1 MDSLVQ
7 TIRSFSIV
15 IGMEFGIKKCAMLVI
30 VKEKIVKSSGIELS
44 DSKVIK
50 SLQEEKS
57 YKYLVISEA
66 NRFLGEE
73 L

>member
-1 MDSLVQ
+1 
-7 TIRSFSIV
+7 
-15 IGMEFGIKKCAMLVI
+15 MLVI
-30 VKEKIVKSSGIELS
+30 VKEKIVKSFGIELS

-57 YKYLVISEA
+57 YKHLVISEA

>member
-7 TIRSFSIV
+7 IIRIFSIV
-15 IGMEFGIKKCAMLVI
+15 IGMEFVIKKCAMLVI
-30 VKEKIVKSSGIELS
+30 VKEKIVKSFGIELS

>member
-7 TIRSFSIV
+7 TIRIFSIV

-44 DSKVIK
+44 DKVK

-57 YKYLVISEA
+57 YRYLVISEA

>member
-1 MDSLVQ
+1 
-7 TIRSFSIV
+7 
-15 IGMEFGIKKCAMLVI
+15 MLVI
-30 VKEKIVKSSGIELS
+30 VKEKIVKSFGIELS